1 MRLADILTLD
11 LVKVPLAAVDKK
23 AAITELV
30 DLLFNNRLVKD
41 RDMVLASVLEREATR
56 TTGVG
61 HGLAIPH
68 SKCGGVNRLV
78 MAVGKPAQ
86 PMDFQAIDGQ
96 PVFIIC
102 LLVSPPDQTAAHIQ
116 ALAKLSR
123 LMINDTFRAKLKAT
137 QNPAEVFGTIMDQD
151 KTSVPT

>member
-1 MRLADILTLD
+1 MQLADILPLE
-11 LVKVPLAAVDKK
+11 LVKVPLVAVDKK

-30 DLLFNNRLVKD
+30 DLLFKNGLVQD
-41 RDMVLASVLEREATR
+41 QETVLSSVLEREAIR

-68 SKCGGVNRLV
+68 SKCGGVDRLV
-78 MAVGKPAQ
+78 MAVGKPAE
-86 PMDFQAIDGQ
+86 PIDFQSIDGQ

-123 LMINDTFRAKLKAT
+123 LMANDASRTKLKAA
-137 QNPAEVFGTIMDQD
+137 QDPAEVFSVIMAQD
-151 KTSVPT
+151 KTTAAT